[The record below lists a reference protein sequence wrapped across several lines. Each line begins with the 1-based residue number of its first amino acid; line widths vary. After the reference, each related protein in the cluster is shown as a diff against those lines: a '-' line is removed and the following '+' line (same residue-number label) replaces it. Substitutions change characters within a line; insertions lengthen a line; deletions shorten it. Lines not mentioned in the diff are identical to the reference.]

1 MPTQSTLL
9 AQGRSMSHQGA
20 GTNNEKEGLYP
31 PQRYGKDG
39 RSLSNTGTVFTPR
52 GASLASSGVPPG
64 SFSSDLKSTAIFR
77 SGTPRPELLGSHAGD
92 GMDVNGRTASE
103 QRQADF
109 RDRINKEIKI
119 RAGTEN
125 MLEALIS
132 KNAKQTKEQ
141 RLRVE
146 SELNSSNRKIAEL
159 KLELEDEVQRS
170 KVPSSPSRSRLS
182 TLFRGSPLR
191 TPPRA
196 EADTATEQQD
206 AEVETES
213 PTYVLAEILQALELE
228 GMQPDYYVERANNL
242 VELFKRHPTLKYD
255 LAWSVFGLR
264 MQMMLLSDSREV
276 VAAGY
281 RVTRYAIAD
290 RKSLQIIRA
299 LRTDDL
305 VVLSLVK
312 ESKASIER
320 EQALKFVRAFLD
332 VKDGVREVSR
342 AVVRTIVSVAEHY
355 EDRLRSICH
364 LTLAEIM
371 IKDPPLLVSAG
382 GIGALTDALTEGT
395 YHGSESLVRA
405 FLYLFDTPHRRQYL
419 SSGRELEAVFAPFT
433 DSLAVHGHEEKLK
446 SNAKAIAAMLKTWPG
461 LIMLSMHNFN
471 PIRSFLSSL
480 SFPSPGARN
489 LILETIFDVL
499 RIKPPSWSSSFLAGR
514 RLTTYGRV
522 AHLKTGSLTERSKV
536 DLEDDD
542 RQFNLIEH
550 FTVLVLAVLLE
561 SGLLKARLWR
571 CLLRISKANRY
582 IGISGPHRKNIRCC
596 FKEKNNTT
604 TRRNHEI
611 SQSLASRFCELR
623 ASSSA
628 SYTIC
633 GRESR
638 I

>member
-1 MPTQSTLL
+1 MSPSNGLSTPATAPQNLML
-9 AQGRSMSHQGA
+9 AQGRSVYHQGPN
-20 GTNNEKEGLYP
+20 TKNEQEGLYP
-31 PQRYGKDG
+31 PQRYGRDG
-39 RSLSNTGTVFTPR
+39 RSLSNSAAVFTSR
-52 GASLASSGVPPG
+52 GAALAASGAQPG
-64 SFSSDLKSTAIFR
+64 SFSSDLKSTAIMR
-77 SGTPRPELLGSHAGD
+77 SGTPRPDPSSFSIED
-92 GMDVNGRTASE
+92 GLDDNGRTASE

-109 RDRINKEIKI
+109 RDKINKEIKI

-141 RLRVE
+141 RLKVE

-159 KLELEDEVQRS
+159 KLELDDEVQRL
-170 KVPSSPSRSRLS
+170 KMIRPPSRSRLS
-182 TLFRGSPLR
+182 NLFRGSPLR
-191 TPPRA
+191 SPSRA
-196 EADTATEQQD
+196 EADVTAEQQVAD
-206 AEVETES
+206 VEAES
-213 PTYVLAEILQALELE
+213 PTYVLAEILQALESE
-228 GMQPDYYVERANNL
+228 GMQPDYYVERANSL
-242 VELFKRHPTLKYD
+242 VELFKRHTTLKYD

-290 RKSLQIIRA
+290 RRSLQIIRA
-299 LRTDDL
+299 LHTDDL
-305 VVLSLVK
+305 VILSLVK

-371 IKDPPLLVSAG
+371 IKDPALLVSAG
-382 GIGALTDALTEGT
+382 GIGTLTDALAEGN
-395 YHGSESLVRA
+395 YHGSESLARA
-405 FLYLFDTPHRRQYL
+405 FLYLIDTPQRRQYL
-419 SSGRELEAVFAPFT
+419 TSGRELEAVFAPFT

-461 LIMLSMHNFN
+461 LLTLSMHNFN

-480 SFPSPGARN
+480 SLPSLGARN
-489 LILETIFDVL
+489 LILETIFDIL

-522 AHLKTGSLTERSKV
+522 AHLSTGPLAERPKV
-536 DLEDDD
+536 DLDDDD
-542 RQFNLIEH
+542 RQFNLVEH
-550 FTVLVLAVLLE
+550 FTVLVLAVLVE
-561 SGLLKARLWR
+561 SGLLKARFCER
-571 CLLRISKANRY
+571 CLQISIANSY
-582 IGISGPHRKNIRCC
+582 IGSSRPH
-596 FKEKNNTT
+596 
-604 TRRNHEI
+604 
-611 SQSLASRFCELR
+611 
-623 ASSSA
+623 
-628 SYTIC
+628 
-633 GRESR
+633 
-638 I
+638 

>member
-20 GTNNEKEGLYP
+20 GTNNEKEGLYA